1 MPVILALGSQSREII
16 TVCTMYEPGLHE
28 TLSRHTGKERDFLPH
43 TNPLYIPV
51 VKSTSKNYGDSILMS
66 RYVEI
71 NINGGLMAV
80 EYMLNKR
87 KALGPNPRT
96 I

>member
-16 TVCTMYEPGLHE
+16 IVCMSLGYMRPCQDIQEK
-28 TLSRHTGKERDFLPH
+28 KERDFLPH
-43 TNPLYIPV
+43 TNPLYIKV

-71 NINGGLMAV
+71 NI
-80 EYMLNKR
+80 ED
-87 KALGPNPRT
+87 
-96 I
+96 

>member
-1 MPVILALGSQSREII
+1 M
-16 TVCTMYEPGLHE
+16 
-28 TLSRHTGKERDFLPH
+28 SRHQEKKEKDFRPH
-43 TNPLYIPV
+43 TNPLYIPA
-51 VKSTSKNYGDSILMS
+51 VKSTSKNYGDSTLMS

-80 EYMLNKR
+80 EDMVNKHR
-87 KALGPNPRT
+87 DLGPIPRT